1 MQGLRQSSIGE
12 GILRV
17 RDPAARCLR
26 TGRLLR
32 LFDRDHRG
40 SRSRGEKRG
49 RIIRSIC
56 RASPPS
62 SRSNDSLGT
71 FSLTFSDAITFGE
84 HLVLVSRFEV
94 FVTFSPLVF
103 VSLGASWSFKMP
115 PVWKARG
122 ECYRCKRLICGA
134 GGWARGCRCSCPPL
148 HGARRLIRTL
158 AAWVASTMSV
168 EP

>member
-49 RIIRSIC
+49 RIISSIC

-71 FSLTFSDAITFGE
+71 LSLTFSDAITFGE

-103 VSLGASWSFKMP
+103 VSLGASWSFRCHLLGKP
-115 PVWKARG
+115 AVSAIVARG
-122 ECYRCKRLICGA
+122 SSVGQGDGREGVGVVARRCM
-134 GGWARGCRCSCPPL
+134 ARGDSSAL
-148 HGARRLIRTL
+148 WQLG
-158 AAWVASTMSV
+158 
-168 EP
+168 